1 MFRTIRT
8 KLLAVLLLFGLISI
22 IISVLTFKYFEKNK
36 DTLSGIT
43 GKAEKIHILLLKDL
57 KVIHEFLENETINPS
72 FFRSGKSSL
81 IVDHQTICMNIKADL
96 NVLYSLQKEN
106 NFKLDSR
113 LDPLLKDFEEYETLC
128 SQIIQQILIR
138 GFKDHGVEGRMRTYA
153 HTLENYKDE
162 IGLINILQLRRHEKD
177 FIIRQEDPYIE
188 KHRLLITAIK
198 NEMTGKKKIYPDK
211 KSEIL
216 KVLNDYGTEFNNL
229 IASDRRLGLKSRTG
243 LKRRIDNI
251 SNEIETSLAQT
262 VLFSKE
268 QEESAIR
275 TVKYI
280 YISIGLFFMLIGI
293 LSAFLISRRVSQSI
307 TNLKEEI
314 DAFVKS
320 DFTIRTELP
329 MTKSVNE
336 IDVLISNFS
345 IMEQHIVDQMNSLRQ
360 SNKDLE
366 MLFYVTSNDIKPPL
380 LKVKELTSHAF
391 IKASDPESKEYLFQ
405 ISRSWEKLLNITD
418 ELGIVTNIRST
429 VIKTELLDLVSLIN
443 SVFSE
448 LRSSQ
453 DSESIIFSL
462 DIKTE
467 GDFFSSIVLIKAI
480 FRNLIDNSIKYATK
494 RSGFSFVKISVADQN
509 DEMLKIEVSDNGIGI
524 RKEHQDKIFNMF
536 YRGTSA
542 VSGTGLGLYVVK
554 CSLEKLNGAITVESN
569 EDTGTTFTLILPN
582 NYRRK
587 NIKERIMHNREILE
601 LTNTP
606 KNKEL

>member
-1 MFRTIRT
+1 
-8 KLLAVLLLFGLISI
+8 
-22 IISVLTFKYFEKNK
+22 
-36 DTLSGIT
+36 
-43 GKAEKIHILLLKDL
+43 
-57 KVIHEFLENETINPS
+57 
-72 FFRSGKSSL
+72 
-81 IVDHQTICMNIKADL
+81 
-96 NVLYSLQKEN
+96 
-106 NFKLDSR
+106 
-113 LDPLLKDFEEYETLC
+113 
-128 SQIIQQILIR
+128 
-138 GFKDHGVEGRMRTYA
+138 
-153 HTLENYKDE
+153 
-162 IGLINILQLRRHEKD
+162 
-177 FIIRQEDPYIE
+177 
-188 KHRLLITAIK
+188 
-198 NEMTGKKKIYPDK
+198 
-211 KSEIL
+211 
-216 KVLNDYGTEFNNL
+216 
-229 IASDRRLGLKSRTG
+229 
-243 LKRRIDNI
+243 
-251 SNEIETSLAQT
+251 
-262 VLFSKE
+262 
-268 QEESAIR
+268 
-275 TVKYI
+275 
-280 YISIGLFFMLIGI
+280 
-293 LSAFLISRRVSQSI
+293 
-307 TNLKEEI
+307 
-314 DAFVKS
+314 
-320 DFTIRTELP
+320 